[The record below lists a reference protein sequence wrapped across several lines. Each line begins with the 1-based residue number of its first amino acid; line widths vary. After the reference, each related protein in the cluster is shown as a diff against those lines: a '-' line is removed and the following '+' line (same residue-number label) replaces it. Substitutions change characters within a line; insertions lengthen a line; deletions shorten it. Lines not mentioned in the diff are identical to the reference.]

1 MDVEKFKQAAGISLM
16 LAKKWHPHVVAA
28 MDRFGI
34 DTPLRQAAFIAQLGT
49 ESAGFTAVV
58 ESFNYSV
65 DGLRATFGKR
75 MPFSMAAKLG
85 RQLGERTVPVER
97 QMQIANM
104 LYGGR
109 YGNRPDEGWKFR
121 GRGLKQVTF
130 KANYDSCGNA
140 LGIDLI
146 LNPDLLLEDKYAAL
160 SAGWFW
166 SANGL
171 NKFADVEDTVG
182 LSKVVNGGTNGLTD
196 RKFRY
201 AAARRIL
208 VG

>member
-1 MDVEKFKQAAGISLM
+1 MKLEQFKLAAGISLV

-28 MDRFGI
+28 MTRFGI
-34 DTPLRQAAFIAQLGT
+34 DTPLRQAAFIAQVGT

-75 MPFSMAAKLG
+75 MPFSVAAKLG
-85 RQLGERTVPVER
+85 RQPGERVVPVDR
-97 QMQIANM
+97 QILIANTV
-104 LYGGR
+104 YGGR
-109 YGNRPDEGWKFR
+109 LGNGPSDGWKFR
-121 GRGLKQVTF
+121 GRGLKQITF
-130 KANYDSCGNA
+130 QANYAACGKA

-146 LNPDLLLEDKYAAL
+146 ENPDLLLEDKYAAL
-160 SAGWFW
+160 SAAWFW

-171 NKFADVEDTVG
+171 NRFADVEDVVG
-182 LSKVVNGGTNGLTD
+182 ATKAINGGTNGLTD

-201 AAARRIL
+201 AAARKIL
-208 VG
+208 VA